1 MQKTIEQTIFDMI
14 TENTG
19 THMLDSGGVAGRNW
33 QRNKDKTLDDF
44 KNEPEATLSFYGIER
59 DNNGVITS
67 AIPEVSVSI
76 FHKLTSGILEL
87 DDLCHKFNAMPCN
100 NWDGDY
106 YGVSQD
112 QFNWLGKQGFLP
124 KGVSHNQ
131 LALWTIGKY
140 DLDIGWNTYNWDNQF
155 SQVLHGTDLELNGGA
170 MCIDGGNYVLLN
182 IHGGADVR
190 GGYTDAKLFRLDDHC
205 EFYSVVT
212 DDCSFGLENPAI
224 ESDTPDIF
232 TGEKR
237 NNIVGLDW
245 RGEWSNYDG
254 YMADDNDFLL
264 MAQISNGDPIDGYQ
278 NNDF

>member
-33 QRNKDKTLDDF
+33 QRNKEKTLDDF

-100 NWDGDY
+100 DWDSDY

-112 QFNWLGKQGFLP
+112 QFDWLKAMGFES
-124 KGVSHNQ
+124 KN
-131 LALWTIGKY
+131 
-140 DLDIGWNTYNWDNQF
+140 DGWNTYNWDNQF

-205 EFYSVVT
+205 EFYSVSI

-254 YMADDNDFLL
+254 DTANDDDFLL
-264 MAQISNGDPIDGYQ
+264 MAQISNGDSIDGYQ